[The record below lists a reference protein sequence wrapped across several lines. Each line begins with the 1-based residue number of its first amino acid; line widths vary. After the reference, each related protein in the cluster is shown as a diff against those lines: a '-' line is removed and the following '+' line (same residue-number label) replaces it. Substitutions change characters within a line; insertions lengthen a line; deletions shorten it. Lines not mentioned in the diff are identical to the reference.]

1 MRVKKFFD
9 ESNGKFATRRQ
20 ASKYLSGFGKAY
32 KEEQNIPLTWSKRQ
46 PFSPMPLTAKGK

>member
-20 ASKYLSGFGKAY
+20 ASKYLSGFGKMY
-32 KEEQNIPLTWSKRQ
+32 KEEHDIPLTWSKRQ
-46 PFSPMPLTAKGK
+46 PFVEMPLTKKGK

>member
-20 ASKYLSGFGKAY
+20 ASKYLSGFGKIY
-32 KEEQNIPLTWSKRQ
+32 KEEHDIPLTWSKRQ
-46 PFSPMPLTAKGK
+46 PFVEMPLTKKEK